1 MVVSIFKNFNEVV
14 QNQKIIEVL
23 EDIKT
28 GKYKNVITYLRKSL
42 AESKMEAYERAKK
55 SLPAFTPSACF
66 KGGRKLEFITAYT
79 QMVVLDIDK
88 ISKEQLTNAKALA
101 SQSPYTFASFTSP
114 SGNGLKIFVKVNSSQ
129 ENHKDAFLALQKYYE
144 ELLALPIDKS
154 GKDVTRLCFVSFD
167 TDLFLNENASIFP
180 IISTEDLRPFIEQ
193 NSEVI
198 DEPKIEDF
206 SSQNFQHPSSDFLPI
221 YEHCVRFTEKKESYI
236 NGNRNNF
243 VHLLACNL
251 NRKGVPLPASMGFI
265 LSDYNYDAQ
274 EVMTTV
280 NSAYKNVVEHNKSNL
295 AVNPKGEISEP
306 SKSEKSSKDDLDEE
320 EEKPSFIDRL
330 ENFLNF
336 RYSFRYNIVTGKLEY
351 KASKAT
357 LWKPVTDFVENSILR
372 EIMKAK
378 VRCNINTLRNLLH
391 SDYCQQYDPFKDYFD
406 DLKTNEDET
415 DHILNLANTITT
427 TKQELWQVCFKKCF
441 VAMVACVT
449 NEKAINQTVIVFSGK
464 QGVGKTTWIE
474 KLIPKPLKD
483 YMFSGTINPN
493 NKDTLIHLAECM
505 LINLDEL
512 ENLNR
517 TEIGTLKELIT
528 KTHIRMRKAYG
539 HNNESLPRRASFA
552 GSVNTAQFLND
563 TTGSRRF
570 LCFEVEHIEYTHNI
584 DINLAYAQAK
594 QLYKE
599 DFRYWFNQE
608 EIKEINAN
616 NEQYQI
622 RSPEEELLLTWF
634 DLADRD
640 TANAFLNTSQIG
652 AKLADKAKLN
662 ITDGT
667 VMKLGKALK
676 KHGYLRLS
684 KKNGYV
690 YAVKEL
696 TWDEVENKNREKE
709 PPLEQPKPP
718 EQSQF
723 RFDNS

>member
-1 MVVSIFKNFNEVV
+1 MIVSIFKNFNEVV
-14 QNQKIIEVL
+14 QNSKVIEVL
-23 EDIKT
+23 NDIKT
-28 GKYKNVITYLRKSL
+28 GVYKNQIVYLRKSL

-55 SLPAFTPSACF
+55 SLPAFTPSASF
-66 KGGRKLEFITAYT
+66 KGGRKLEFVTAYT
-79 QMVVLDIDK
+79 QIVVLDIDK
-88 ISKEQLTNAKALA
+88 LTKEQLTNAKALA
-101 SQSPYTFASFTSP
+101 MQTPYTYAVFISP
-114 SGNGLKIFVKVNSSQ
+114 SGNGLKIFVRVNSGQ
-129 ENHKDAFLALQKYYE
+129 ENHKEAFIALQKFYE
-144 ELLALPIDKS
+144 NLLALPIDKS
-154 GKDVTRLCFVSFD
+154 GKDVTRLCFVSYD
-167 TDLFLNENASIFP
+167 TDLYLNEDATVYP
-180 IISTEDLRPFIEQ
+180 IISTEDLSPYFNQEQ
-193 NSEVI
+193 EA
-198 DEPKIEDF
+198 EPEPPTIASNGF
-206 SSQNFQHPSSDFLPI
+206 STENFSNDYLAT
-221 YEHCVRFTEKKESYI
+221 YEHCVRFTEKKESYV

-251 NRKGVPLPASMGFI
+251 NRKGVPLPTAMGYI
-265 LSDYNYDAQ
+265 LSDYNYDAK
-274 EVMTTV
+274 EVATTV
-280 NSAYKNVVEHNKSNL
+280 NSAYSNIHEHNKSTLSISPN
-295 AVNPKGEISEP
+295 GEISEQ
-306 SKSEKSSKDDLDEE
+306 SKSNKSSEDDLDEE

-330 ENFLNF
+330 ETFLNY
-336 RYSFRYNIVTGKLEY
+336 RYSFRYNVVSGKLEY
-351 KASKAT
+351 KVPKAT

-372 EIMKAK
+372 EILKAK
-378 VRCNINTLRNLLH
+378 VKCNINTLRNLLR
-391 SDYCQQYDPFKDYFD
+391 SDFCEQFDPFKDYFD
-406 DLKTNEDET
+406 NLPSNEDET
-415 DHILNLANTITT
+415 DYITELANTITT
-427 TKQELWQVCFKKCF
+427 TKQDLWQVCFKKWF

-449 NEKAINQTVIVFSGK
+449 NDKAINQTVIVFSGK

-539 HNNESLPRRASFA
+539 HNNETLPRRASFA

-570 LCFEVEHIEYTHNI
+570 LCFEVEHIEYAHNI
-584 DINLAYAQAK
+584 DINNAYAQAR
-594 QLYKE
+594 QLYK
-599 DFRYWFNQE
+599 DGFRYWFNQE
-608 EIKEINAN
+608 EIKEINLN

-634 DLADRD
+634 EIADRD
-640 TANAFLNTSQIG
+640 TANNFLNTTQI
-652 AKLADKAKLN
+652 ATKLAERAKLN

-684 KKNGYV
+684 KKSGYV

-696 TWDEVENKNREKE
+696 TWEEVDNQNREKE
-709 PPLEQPKPP
+709 PPPEPPKPP
-718 EQSQF
+718 EQTGLPF
-723 RFDNS
+723 

>member
-28 GKYKNVITYLRKSL
+28 DKYKNVITYLRKSL

-66 KGGRKLEFITAYT
+66 KSGRKLEFITAYT

-88 ISKEQLTNAKALA
+88 LSKEQLTNAKALA

-167 TDLFLNENASIFP
+167 TDLFLNENASVFP

-193 NSEVI
+193 NSEAI

-206 SSQNFQHPSSDFLPI
+206 SSLNFQHPSSDFLPI

-280 NSAYKNVVEHNKSNL
+280 NSAYKNVVEHNKNNASIS
-295 AVNPKGEISEP
+295 PKGEISEP
-306 SKSEKSSKDDLDEE
+306 SKSEKSSKDDLEEE

-351 KASKAT
+351 KATKAT

-372 EIMKAK
+372 EIMKAQVK
-378 VRCNINTLRNLLH
+378 CNINTLRNLLH

-406 DLKTNEDET
+406 DLKLNEDET
-415 DHILNLANTITT
+415 DHILNLANTIAT
-427 TKQELWQVCFKKCF
+427 TKQELWQVCFKKWF

-690 YAVKEL
+690 YAVREL

-709 PPLEQPKPP
+709 PPPEQPKPP
-718 EQSQF
+718 EQSKF

>member
-1 MVVSIFKNFNEVV
+1 MVVSIFQNFNEVV

-23 EDIKT
+23 NDIKT
-28 GKYKNVITYLRKSL
+28 GKYINVIKYLRKSL
-42 AESKMEAYERAKK
+42 VENKMEAYERAKK
-55 SLPAFTPSACF
+55 SLPAFTPSASF
-66 KGGRKLEFITAYT
+66 KGGRKLEFITTYT

-88 ISKEQLTNAKALA
+88 LSTEQLTNAKALA
-101 SQSPYTFASFTSP
+101 IQNQYTFSAFISP
-114 SGNGLKIFVKVNSSQ
+114 SGNGLKIFVQVNSSQ
-129 ENHKDAFLALQKYYE
+129 ENHKEAFLKLQKYYE

-154 GKDVTRLCFVSFD
+154 GKDVTRLCFVSYD
-167 TDLFLNENASIFP
+167 TDLFLNENASIFKVL
-180 IISTEDLRPFIEQ
+180 SFGEDLGEEKQ
-193 NSEVI
+193 NSEAI
-198 DEPKIEDF
+198 NELTTIASNGFATEKF
-206 SSQNFQHPSSDFLPI
+206 SNDYLPL

-251 NRKGVPLPASMGFI
+251 NRKGVPLPAAMGYI
-265 LSDYNYDAQ
+265 LSDYNYNLQ
-274 EVMTTV
+274 EVTATV

-295 AVNPKGEISEP
+295 SISPNGEISEQ
-306 SKSEKSSKDDLDEE
+306 SKSNKSSEDDTDEE
-320 EEKPSFIDRL
+320 EERPSFIDKL
-330 ENFLNF
+330 ENFLNY
-336 RYSFRYNIVTGKLEY
+336 RYSFRYNVVTGKLEY

-378 VRCNINTLRNLLH
+378 VKCNINTLRNLLR
-391 SDYCQQYDPFKDYFD
+391 SDFCEQYDPFKDYFD

-427 TKQELWQVCFKKCF
+427 TKQDLWQVCFKKWF

-539 HNNESLPRRASFA
+539 HNNETLPRRASFA

-594 QLYKE
+594 QLYK
-599 DFRYWFNQE
+599 DNFRYWFNQE
-608 EIKEINAN
+608 EIKEINQN
-616 NEQYQI
+616 NEQYQL

-634 DLADRD
+634 EIADRD
-640 TANAFLNTSQIG
+640 TANAFLNTSQIA

-676 KHGYLRLS
+676 KHAYLRLS
-684 KKNGYV
+684 KKTGYV
-690 YAVKEL
+690 YAVREL
-696 TWDEVENKNREKE
+696 SWDEVDSKNREKE
-709 PPLEQPKPP
+709 PPPEQPKPP
-718 EQSQF
+718 EQTTF
-723 RFDNS
+723 RFGNS

>member
-28 GKYKNVITYLRKSL
+28 DKYKNVITYLRKSL

-66 KGGRKLEFITAYT
+66 KSGRKLEFITAYT

-88 ISKEQLTNAKALA
+88 LSKEQLTNAKALA

-167 TDLFLNENASIFP
+167 TDLFLNENASVFP

-193 NSEVI
+193 NSEAI

-206 SSQNFQHPSSDFLPI
+206 SSLNFQHPSSDFLPI

-280 NSAYKNVVEHNKSNL
+280 NSAYKNVVEHNKNNASIS
-295 AVNPKGEISEP
+295 PKGEISEP
-306 SKSEKSSKDDLDEE
+306 SKSEKSSKDDLEEE

-351 KASKAT
+351 KAIKAT

-378 VRCNINTLRNLLH
+378 VKCNINTLRNLLH

-427 TKQELWQVCFKKCF
+427 TKQELWQICFKKWF

-690 YAVKEL
+690 YAVREL

-709 PPLEQPKPP
+709 PPPEQPKSP
-718 EQSQF
+718 EQSKL

>member
-1 MVVSIFKNFNEVV
+1 
-14 QNQKIIEVL
+14 
-23 EDIKT
+23 
-28 GKYKNVITYLRKSL
+28 
-42 AESKMEAYERAKK
+42 
-55 SLPAFTPSACF
+55 
-66 KGGRKLEFITAYT
+66 
-79 QMVVLDIDK
+79 MVVLDIDK
-88 ISKEQLTNAKALA
+88 LSKEQLTNAKALA

-167 TDLFLNENASIFP
+167 TDLFLNENASVFP

-193 NSEVI
+193 NSEAI

-206 SSQNFQHPSSDFLPI
+206 SSLNFQHPSSDFLPI

-280 NSAYKNVVEHNKSNL
+280 NSAYKNVVEHNKNNASIS
-295 AVNPKGEISEP
+295 PKGEISEP
-306 SKSEKSSKDDLDEE
+306 SKSEKSSKDDLEEE

-351 KASKAT
+351 KAIKAT

-372 EIMKAK
+372 EILKAK
-378 VRCNINTLRNLLH
+378 VKCNINTLRNLLH
-391 SDYCQQYDPFKDYFD
+391 SDYCHQYDPFKDYFD
-406 DLKTNEDET
+406 DLKNNEDET

-427 TKQELWQVCFKKCF
+427 TKQELWQVCFKKWF

-474 KLIPKPLKD
+474 KLIPRPLKD

-690 YAVKEL
+690 YAVREL

-709 PPLEQPKPP
+709 TPPEQPKPS
-718 EQSQF
+718 EQSKF
-723 RFDNS
+723 RLSCPKIALHKKV

>member
-14 QNQKIIEVL
+14 ENAKIIEVL
-23 EDIKT
+23 NDIKT
-28 GKYKNVITYLRKSL
+28 GKYINIITYLRKSL

-55 SLPAFTPSACF
+55 SLPAFTPSASF
-66 KGGRKLEFITAYT
+66 KGGRKLEFVTAYT
-79 QMVVLDIDK
+79 QIVVLDIDK
-88 ISKEQLTNAKALA
+88 LTKEQLTNAKALA
-101 SQSPYTFASFTSP
+101 QETPYTYSAFISP

-129 ENHKDAFLALQKYYE
+129 KNHKEAFLTLQKFYE
-144 ELLALPIDKS
+144 EFLSLPIDKS
-154 GKDVTRLCFVSFD
+154 GKDVTRLCFVSYD
-167 TDLFLNENASIFP
+167 TDLYLNENATVYPVIA
-180 IISTEDLRPFIEQ
+180 TEDLTPYIVQ

-198 DEPKIEDF
+198 TEPPTIASNGF
-206 SSQNFQHPSSDFLPI
+206 STENFSNDYLAT
-221 YEHCVRFTEKKESYI
+221 YEHCVRFTEKKESYV

-251 NRKGVPLPASMGFI
+251 NRKGVPLPTAMGYI
-265 LSDYNYDAQ
+265 LSDYNFDTK
-274 EVMTTV
+274 EVATTV
-280 NSAYKNVVEHNKSNL
+280 NSAYSNTHEHNKSNL
-295 AVNPKGEISEP
+295 SISPNGEISKQ
-306 SKSEKSSKDDLDEE
+306 SKSNKSSEEDTDEE

-330 ENFLNF
+330 ETFLNY
-336 RYSFRYNIVTGKLEY
+336 RYSFRYNVVSGKLEY
-351 KASKAT
+351 KPAKAT
-357 LWKPVTDFVENSILR
+357 LWKPLTDFVENSILR
-372 EIMKAK
+372 EILKAK
-378 VRCNINTLRNLLH
+378 VKCNINTLRNLLR
-391 SDYCQQYDPFKDYFD
+391 SDFCEQFDPFKDYFD
-406 DLKTNEDET
+406 NLPDNEDDT
-415 DHILNLANTITT
+415 DYITELANTITT
-427 TKQELWQVCFKKCF
+427 TKQDLWIECFKKWF

-449 NEKAINQTVIVFSGK
+449 NDKAINQTVIVFSGK

-539 HNNESLPRRASFA
+539 HNNETLPRRASFA

-570 LCFEVEHIEYTHNI
+570 LCFEVEHIEYTHSI

-594 QLYKE
+594 QLYK
-599 DFRYWFNQE
+599 DGFRYWFNQE
-608 EIKEINAN
+608 EIKEINHN
-616 NEQYQI
+616 NEQYQA

-634 DLADRD
+634 EIADRE
-640 TANAFLNTSQIG
+640 TANNFINTTQI
-652 AKLADKAKLN
+652 ATKLAEKTKMN

-696 TWDEVENKNREKE
+696 SWEEVDNKNKEKE
-709 PPLEQPKPP
+709 PPPEPPKPP
-718 EQSQF
+718 EQTGLPF
-723 RFDNS
+723 

>member
-1 MVVSIFKNFNEVV
+1 
-14 QNQKIIEVL
+14 
-23 EDIKT
+23 
-28 GKYKNVITYLRKSL
+28 
-42 AESKMEAYERAKK
+42 
-55 SLPAFTPSACF
+55 
-66 KGGRKLEFITAYT
+66 
-79 QMVVLDIDK
+79 
-88 ISKEQLTNAKALA
+88 LTNAKALA
-101 SQSPYTFASFTSP
+101 KETPYTFSSFISP
-114 SGNGLKIFVKVNSSQ
+114 SGNGLKIFVRVNSAQ
-129 ENHKDAFLALQKYYE
+129 ENHKEAFIALQKFYE
-144 ELLALPIDKS
+144 EFLSLPIDKS
-154 GKDVTRLCFVSFD
+154 GKDVTRLCFVSYD
-167 TDLFLNENASIFP
+167 TDLYLNENALVYPVIADCHPEPVEGSNFKAINEPPTIASNGFA
-180 IISTEDLRPFIEQ
+180 TE
-193 NSEVI
+193 N
-198 DEPKIEDF
+198 F
-206 SSQNFQHPSSDFLPI
+206 SNDYLAI
-221 YEHCVRFTEKKESYI
+221 YEHCVRFTEKKESYV

-251 NRKGVPLPASMGFI
+251 NRKGVPLPTAMGYI
-265 LSDYNYDAQ
+265 LSDYNYDTREIA
-274 EVMTTV
+274 TTI
-280 NSAYKNVVEHNKSNL
+280 NSAYNNTHEHNKSNL
-295 AVNPKGEISEP
+295 SISPNGEISKQ
-306 SKSEKSSKDDLDEE
+306 SKSNKSSEEDTDEE

-330 ENFLNF
+330 ETFLNY

-351 KASKAT
+351 KATKAT

-372 EIMKAK
+372 EILKAK
-378 VRCNINTLRNLLH
+378 VKCNINTLRNLLH
-391 SDYCQQYDPFKDYFD
+391 SDYCQQYDPFKEYFTT
-406 DLKTNEDET
+406 LPNNEDEADYIT
-415 DHILNLANTITT
+415 ELANTITT
-427 TKQELWQVCFKKCF
+427 TRQDLWIECFKKWF

-449 NEKAINQTVIVFSGK
+449 NDKAINQTVIVFSGK

-539 HNNESLPRRASFA
+539 HNNETLPRRASFA

-584 DINLAYAQAK
+584 DINNAYAQAR
-594 QLYKE
+594 QLYK
-599 DFRYWFNQE
+599 DGFRYWFNQE
-608 EIKEINAN
+608 EIKEINLN

-634 DLADRD
+634 EIADRD
-640 TANAFLNTSQIG
+640 TANNFLNTTQIA

-662 ITDGT
+662 VTDGT

-684 KKNGYV
+684 KKSGYV

-696 TWDEVENKNREKE
+696 TWEEVDNQNKEKE
-709 PPLEQPKPP
+709 PPSEPPKPP
-718 EQSQF
+718 EQSKF
-723 RFDNS
+723 RFEN

>member
-1 MVVSIFKNFNEVV
+1 MVVSIFQNFNEVV
-14 QNQKIIEVL
+14 QTPKIIEVL
-23 EDIKT
+23 KDIKT
-28 GKYKNVITYLRKSL
+28 GKYFNVIKYLRKSL

-55 SLPAFTPSACF
+55 SLPAFTPSASF
-66 KGGRKLEFITAYT
+66 KGGRKLEFITSYT
-79 QMVVLDIDK
+79 QIVVLDIDK
-88 ISKEQLTNAKALA
+88 LSKEQLTNAKALA
-101 SQSPYTFASFTSP
+101 IQNQYTFSAFISP
-114 SGNGLKIFVKVNSSQ
+114 SGNGLKIFVQVNSSQ
-129 ENHKDAFLALQKYYE
+129 ENHKEAFLKLQKYYE

-154 GKDVTRLCFVSFD
+154 GKDVTRLCFVSYD
-167 TDLFLNENASIFP
+167 TDLFLNENASIFKVL
-180 IISTEDLRPFIEQ
+180 SFGEDLGE
-193 NSEVI
+193 E
-198 DEPKIEDF
+198 K
-206 SSQNFQHPSSDFLPI
+206 QNFEATNELTTIASNGFATEKFSNDYLPL

-251 NRKGVPLPASMGFI
+251 NRKGVPLPAAMGYI

-274 EVMTTV
+274 EVTATV
-280 NSAYKNVVEHNKSNL
+280 NSAYKNIVEHNKSKFPISPN
-295 AVNPKGEISEP
+295 GEISEQ
-306 SKSEKSSKDDLDEE
+306 SKSNKSSEEDTEEE

-330 ENFLNF
+330 ETFLNY
-336 RYSFRYNIVTGKLEY
+336 RYSFRYNVVTGKLEY

-378 VRCNINTLRNLLH
+378 VKCNINTLRNLLR
-391 SDYCQQYDPFKDYFD
+391 SDFCEQYDPFNDYFSI
-406 DLKTNEDET
+406 LSNNEDERDYIT
-415 DHILNLANTITT
+415 ELANTITT
-427 TKQELWQVCFKKCF
+427 TKQDLWQVCFKKWF

-539 HNNESLPRRASFA
+539 HNNETLPRRASFA

-570 LCFEVEHIEYTHNI
+570 LCFEVQHIEYTHNI

-594 QLYKE
+594 QLYK
-599 DFRYWFNQE
+599 DGFRYWFNQE
-608 EIKEINAN
+608 EIKEINEN

-634 DLADRD
+634 EIAHRD
-640 TANAFLNTSQIG
+640 NANAFLNTSQIA

-690 YAVKEL
+690 YAVREL

-709 PPLEQPKPP
+709 PPSEQSKPP
-718 EQSQF
+718 GQSKF
-723 RFDNS
+723 RF

>member
-88 ISKEQLTNAKALA
+88 LSKEQLTNAKALA

-193 NSEVI
+193 NSEAI

-206 SSQNFQHPSSDFLPI
+206 SSLNFQHPSSDFLPI

-280 NSAYKNVVEHNKSNL
+280 NSAYKNVVEHNKSNTSIS
-295 AVNPKGEISEP
+295 PKGKISEP
-306 SKSEKSSKDDLDEE
+306 SKSEKSSNDDLDEE

-351 KASKAT
+351 KPSKAT

-378 VRCNINTLRNLLH
+378 VKCNINTLRNLLH

-406 DLKTNEDET
+406 DLKNNEGET

-427 TKQELWQVCFKKCF
+427 TKQELWQVCFKKWF

-584 DINLAYAQAK
+584 DINLAYAQAI

-662 ITDGT
+662 ITT
-667 VMKLGKALK
+667 
-676 KHGYLRLS
+676 
-684 KKNGYV
+684 
-690 YAVKEL
+690 
-696 TWDEVENKNREKE
+696 E
-709 PPLEQPKPP
+709 P
-718 EQSQF
+718 
-723 RFDNS
+723 

>member
-1 MVVSIFKNFNEVV
+1 MVVSIFQNFNEVV
-14 QNQKIIEVL
+14 QTPKIIEVL
-23 EDIKT
+23 KDIKT
-28 GKYKNVITYLRKSL
+28 GKYINVIKYLRKSL

-55 SLPAFTPSACF
+55 SLPAFTPSASF
-66 KGGRKLEFITAYT
+66 KGGRKLEFITSYT
-79 QMVVLDIDK
+79 QIVVLDIDK
-88 ISKEQLTNAKALA
+88 LSKEQLTNAKALA
-101 SQSPYTFASFTSP
+101 IQNQYTFSAFTSP
-114 SGNGLKIFVKVNSSQ
+114 SGNGLKIFVQVNSSQ
-129 ENHKDAFLALQKYYE
+129 ENHKEAFLKLQKYYE

-154 GKDVTRLCFVSFD
+154 GKDVTRLCFVSYD
-167 TDLFLNENASIFP
+167 TDLYLNENASIFP
-180 IISTEDLRPFIEQ
+180 IIATEDLRPYFNQEQEAEPETPTIASNGFSTEKFI
-193 NSEVI
+193 N
-198 DEPKIEDF
+198 DY
-206 SSQNFQHPSSDFLPI
+206 LPV

-251 NRKGVPLPASMGFI
+251 NRKGVPLPAAMGYI

-274 EVMTTV
+274 EVTATV
-280 NSAYKNVVEHNKSNL
+280 NSAYKNVIEHNKSNL
-295 AVNPKGEISEP
+295 SISPNGEISEQ
-306 SKSEKSSKDDLDEE
+306 SKSNKSSDDDTDEE
-320 EEKPSFIDRL
+320 EERPSFIDKL
-330 ENFLNF
+330 ENFLNY
-336 RYSFRYNIVTGKLEY
+336 RYSFRYNVVTGKLEY

-378 VRCNINTLRNLLH
+378 VKCNTNTLRNLLR
-391 SDYCQQYDPFKDYFD
+391 SDFCEQYDPFNDYFSI
-406 DLKTNEDET
+406 LPNNEDERDYIT
-415 DHILNLANTITT
+415 ELANTITT
-427 TKQELWQVCFKKCF
+427 TKQDLWQVCFKKWF

-539 HNNESLPRRASFA
+539 HNNETLPRRASFA

-594 QLYKE
+594 QLYK
-599 DFRYWFNQE
+599 DNFRYWFNQE
-608 EIKEINAN
+608 EIKEINQN
-616 NEQYQI
+616 NEQYQL

-634 DLADRD
+634 EIADRD
-640 TANAFLNTSQIG
+640 TANAFLNTSQIA

-676 KHGYLRLS
+676 KHAYLRLS
-684 KKNGYV
+684 KKTGYV
-690 YAVKEL
+690 YAVREL
-696 TWDEVENKNREKE
+696 SWDEVDSKNREKE
-709 PPLEQPKPP
+709 PPPEQPKPP
-718 EQSQF
+718 EQTTF
-723 RFDNS
+723 RFGNS